1 MDFRVSPDW
10 QAVSSLAK
18 KVAHLL
24 TASFFF
30 EKKSGHDAHGVRG
43 GKMTRVELKNGRY
56 RNLAHMWQSARTREL
71 IRSLRDDEQ
80 VQSRTK
86 KRKWLRTHDE
96 SEWSLNNSLM

>member
-1 MDFRVSPDW
+1 MDDVEIC
-10 QAVSSLAK
+10 
-18 KVAHLL
+18 L
-24 TASFFF
+24 TC
-30 EKKSGHDAHGVRG
+30 G
-43 GKMTRVELKNGRY
+43 
-56 RNLAHMWQSARTREL
+56 NLARTREL